1 MSIPIVHL
9 ALLNERDVVQ
19 SRQRAREVAAALG
32 LDNQDQIRLATA
44 TSEIA
49 RNAFRYARN
58 GRVSFALALDSPQRL
73 EVTVTDSG
81 PGIQNLK
88 EILDGRYKSETG
100 LGKGLIGTRRLMD
113 EFEIETVPTGT
124 TVRMAKIIPVGRGG
138 WTLRTARDLNR
149 KLQTRVSESPY
160 EEIEQQNQELL
171 KTLEELRSRQE
182 ELELLNRELEDTNR
196 GVVALYAELDER
208 ADYLRRASELKTRF
222 LSNVS
227 HEFRTPLHSIVSLAR
242 LLMDRIDGDLSLE
255 QMRQV
260 RYIESSARDLQEM
273 VNDLL
278 DLAKVEAGKV
288 RIRPKRFEVQE
299 LFSAL
304 KGMLKPLLA
313 DNSSVDLFFEET
325 SELGP
330 LHTDEGKVSQI
341 LRNLI
346 SNALKFTPKGRVSV
360 SAQKLENGEVLFQV
374 ADTGIGIAPEHHEDI
389 FHEFSQ
395 VDGPLQDRHR
405 GTGLGLPLCRNLAML
420 LGGEIWLES
429 ELGRGSTFHVR
440 IPANYVGESIHADDS
455 AALPA
460 PEFHRAPVLFLED
473 TAETALLFESYLR
486 PTEFQP
492 ILASTIEQA
501 ELWIN
506 RHKPAAVVTDVYLGS
521 DESWGF
527 VARLREQLPD
537 VPVIVT
543 SIFDRTRAAFLQGAS
558 LFLAKPLDRDV
569 LLRELRRL
577 TAQSGTRR
585 VLLVDDNEVSRYI
598 LREVLDQPWIDF
610 REAGNGTEALAA
622 LNESLPDALILDLLM
637 PDISGFEILRQLRA
651 QPGTAALPVLIYTS
665 KRLTDAEKAQLEAWQ
680 ARVVR
685 KEDVSSR
692 LSAQPFLDWLRTAG
706 VHPQTREAAAPHSPK
721 QEPPTGDQEP
731 QPEIKEP
738 PPEDQKPAPEIK
750 EPQQEDPPAQESLV
764 QESPARE
771 SLNQEPPHEQRV

>member
-1 MSIPIVHL
+1 
-9 ALLNERDVVQ
+9 
-19 SRQRAREVAAALG
+19 
-32 LDNQDQIRLATA
+32 
-44 TSEIA
+44 
-49 RNAFRYARN
+49 
-58 GRVSFALALDSPQRL
+58 
-73 EVTVTDSG
+73 
-81 PGIQNLK
+81 
-88 EILDGRYKSETG
+88 
-100 LGKGLIGTRRLMD
+100 MD
-113 EFEIETVPTGT
+113 EFEIETVPAGT
-124 TVRMAKIIPVGRGG
+124 TVRMAKIIPVSRGS

-149 KLQTRVSESPY
+149 KLQTRVSDSPY

-242 LLMDRIDGDLSLE
+242 LLMDRIDGDLGPE
-255 QMRQV
+255 QVRQV
-260 RYIESSARDLQEM
+260 SYIESSARDLQEM

-313 DNSSVDLFFEET
+313 DNSSVELLFEET
-325 SELGP
+325 NELGA

-389 FHEFSQ
+389 FREFSQ

-405 GTGLGLPLCRNLAML
+405 GTGLGLPLCRNLALL

-429 ELGRGSTFHVR
+429 QPGHGSTFFVK
-440 IPANYVGESIHADDS
+440 IPANYVGESIQAEDS

-460 PEFHRAPVLFLED
+460 PEFHRAPVLYLED
-473 TAETALLFESYLR
+473 TPETALLFESYLR

-492 ILASTIEQA
+492 ILASTIDQA

-506 RHKPAAVVTDVYLGS
+506 RHKPAAVVADVYLGS
-521 DESWGF
+521 DETWGF
-527 VARLREQLPD
+527 VARLREQMPD

-543 SIFDRTRAAFLQGAS
+543 SIFDRGRAAFLQGAS
-558 LFLAKPLDRDV
+558 LFLPKPFGRDV

-585 VLLVDDNEVSRYI
+585 VLLVDDNEVARYI
-598 LREVLDQPWIDF
+598 LREVLDRPWIEF
-610 REAGNGTEALAA
+610 REAGNGAEALAA

-706 VHPQTREAAAPHSPK
+706 VHPQTRETSAPERENQEPRQEIKISQPENLRPQPK
-721 QEPPTGDQEP
+721 NLEPQPKNLDSKQEGTPAIEPPTG
-731 QPEIKEP
+731 K
-738 PPEDQKPAPEIK
+738 
-750 EPQQEDPPAQESLV
+750 
-764 QESPARE
+764 
-771 SLNQEPPHEQRV
+771 QRA